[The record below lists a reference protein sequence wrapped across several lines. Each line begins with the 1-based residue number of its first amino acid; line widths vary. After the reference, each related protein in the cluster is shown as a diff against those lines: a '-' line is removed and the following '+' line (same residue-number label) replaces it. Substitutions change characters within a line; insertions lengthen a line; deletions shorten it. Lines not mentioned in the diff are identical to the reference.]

1 MDHIQII
8 NLLRS
13 RREELE
19 HLGVTS
25 LALFGSAVR
34 DELRQDSDIDLLIE
48 FTPPYTFKRYMKIKF
63 FLEDLLHRPVD
74 LVMPET
80 LKERARPEVEKE
92 ALYVT

>member
-13 RREELE
+13 HREELE

-48 FTPPYTFKRYMKIKF
+48 FTPPYTFKRYMQIKF
-63 FLEDLLHRPVD
+63 FIEDLLHRPVD

-92 ALYVT
+92 AVYVT